1 MNVVLKS
8 LVATALTIAGFVGVA
23 MAEESTVVVEDAWA
37 RASIGM
43 NRPGAAYM
51 TVRNMGEDTVI
62 LTGLRTDLA
71 MMPEIHL
78 TSTNDQGVSSMTPAG
93 EIEIAPGEVAAL
105 EPGGLH
111 AMLMRLSRPM
121 VEGETFALTLVFG
134 DGDEITVD
142 VPILG
147 IAARGPK
154 S

>member
-1 MNVVLKS
+1 MNVTLKS
-8 LVATALTIAGFVGVA
+8 LVATALTVAGFVGVS

-37 RASIGM
+37 RASIGI

-78 TSTNDQGVSSMTPAG
+78 TSTNQQGVSSMTPAG

>member
-1 MNVVLKS
+1 MNVTLKS
-8 LVATALTIAGFVGVA
+8 LVATALTVAGFVGVA

-37 RASIGM
+37 RASIGI

-78 TSTNDQGVSSMTPAG
+78 TSTNQQGVSSMTPAG
-93 EIEIAPGEVAAL
+93 EIEIAPGELAAL

>member
-1 MNVVLKS
+1 MNVTLKS
-8 LVATALTIAGFVGVA
+8 LVATALTVAGFVGGA

-37 RASIGM
+37 RASIGI

-78 TSTNDQGVSSMTPAG
+78 TSTNQQGVSSMTPAG

>member
-1 MNVVLKS
+1 MNVLLKS